1 MSPVAELD
9 ASIIVATRNRAAS
22 LARFLSNLSV
32 SSDTVSWELVIVDN
46 GSTDETP
53 GIVASSGGTFPLA
66 SVVVPRAGKSIAL
79 NEGIKQA
86 RGRLLVFTDD
96 DVIPEETW
104 LEALVLAAATNPSA
118 NVFGGRVCVEEKDM
132 PRWIRKSYNLR
143 GLLTSEHFKS
153 PETVRYGPGDY
164 PFGPN
169 LAVRASKLE
178 GIKEPW
184 PVDRGPGTA
193 LPVGD
198 ESAFL
203 ARISPPHATD
213 RLFVPGAVVHHEVEP
228 ENVSFSGAIR
238 RCYLAGKAHGSL
250 AWSRY
255 TPEAQPGVHPLKV
268 IVHRIAHCRSIREFV
283 CSTARVWG
291 FFQGRRRLAVATGES

>member
-1 MSPVAELD
+1 MKDVRDLD
-9 ASIIVATRNRAAS
+9 LSIIIATRNRADY
-22 LARFLSNLSV
+22 LARFLSHL
-32 SSDTVSWELVIVDN
+32 TVAGDAISWEIIVIDN
-46 GSTDETP
+46 ASTDRTP
-53 GIVASSGGTFPLA
+53 DVLREYGARLPLN
-66 SVVVPRAGKSIAL
+66 PLLQPEAGKSRAL
-79 NEGIKQA
+79 NEGIRRS
-86 RGRLLVFTDD
+86 RGELLVFTDD
-96 DVIPEETW
+96 DVIPEQNW
-104 LEALVLAAATNPSA
+104 VVQLFNAYIGHPLV
-118 NVFGGRVCVEEKDM
+118 NVFGGRVRVSEERM

-153 PETVRYGPGDY
+153 PEPVRYGAGDY

-178 GIKEPW
+178 GIDDPW

-213 RLFVPGAVVHHEVEP
+213 RLFVPGAVVHHEIEP
-228 ENVSFSGAIR
+228 ENVSFPGAIR

-255 TPEAQPGVHPLKV
+255 TPEAQPGVHPLNVV
-268 IVHRIAHCRSIREFV
+268 IHRITHCRSIREFV
-283 CSTARVWG
+283 CSAARVWG
-291 FFQGRRRLAVATGES
+291 FFQGRRRLAAATGES